1 MKRKMH
7 EISTDIMTLQMG
19 LDMKSPEDRAIQVK
33 ELFTELFD
41 KEDGIYW
48 LYTDNEKKIGMV
60 KDHID
65 KCKAILNIIRND
77 NEHIKSLVVDT
88 HKSVGSLPKHSVFN
102 PVKVRNSSGAVHVE
116 DENMIP
122 KEYFVLVQEEKLDK
136 KRILKELKK
145 GNKIPGVKLIKKPF
159 ISGLKKRSNDEYI

>member
-1 MKRKMH
+1 MKRKMY

-19 LDMKSPEDRAIQVK
+19 LDMKSPEDRAIQVE

-65 KCKAILNIIRND
+65 KCKAILKVITND
-77 NEHIKSLVVDT
+77 NEQIKSLVVNT
-88 HKSVGSLPKHSVFN
+88 HESVGSLPKHSVFN

-116 DENMIP
+116 DESIIP

-136 KRILKELKK
+136 KRILKELKE

-159 ISGLKKRSNDEYI
+159 VSGLKKRSNDEYI